1 MLRLLKLRSIPLSVR
16 IAFGAV
22 SLIVLAAFSLIQL
35 IASDQHARLL
45 SGHHTALSKTL
56 EYNGEALRANIAD
69 IRSSVAF
76 LAGLPPVSGIARA
89 LNNKGID
96 PVAAS
101 SIAHWRQRLE
111 QIISRYAESH
121 PNYLKIRLLSSNRNF
136 QELVRVERHGG
147 AIVVLPAKDHAHNGD
162 ITFLK
167 NAATLTPGDV
177 LLSRISLKDLGVSNK
192 SLAPRFMQAAT
203 TVITPNG
210 EVFGILIV
218 DVAFVQLTEAVLN
231 NLPDR
236 VSTYLADSDG
246 RYLYAPDDTP
256 RQARAGIR
264 PQTWMHQFPGL
275 VVSDHDARRT
285 KASLIDTDTGP
296 MLAIGSTIRVDAT
309 RPTRTLTLIYTLPEN
324 VITEGTAASQAKAVI
339 GVGIG
344 SLLVAALVVW
354 MIRRTFVPLAQLARA
369 GEAMALGRYDTPL
382 PDLSGSEL
390 SGLGRAFTAMQ
401 TNIAQR
407 EAEFRAITAT
417 ATDAFWALDMDGKI
431 VDVNR
436 ACERLLGYSRA
447 ELLTLRLS
455 DLDTEKSAQ
464 ELLAQIREIVAGG
477 GGLIVTEY
485 RRNNG
490 QKVPVEITVSH
501 WPIAGGRL
509 FGFVRDITERRRVE
523 EAVRQSEE
531 RYRLLFANS
540 PQPMC
545 LFDETSLH
553 FIDVN
558 DAAVAHYGF
567 NRSEFLSMTLLDL
580 HPVRDVP
587 RLIKAIENTPSGRM
601 SGEYQH
607 RTRDGR
613 TIDCV
618 MWTERM
624 QTCAR
629 AERIALIHDISE
641 RKRAEQSLR
650 LYANI
655 FERSGEAIMITDVR
669 NHIVTV
675 NPAFTE
681 LTGYS
686 PDQVLGKN
694 PKILASGTTA
704 PEVYRDM
711 WCALQ
716 DTGFWQGELVDRR
729 KDGSTYPKWAAIS
742 VIRNDAGETT
752 HYMASFTDI
761 SDRKAA
767 EERIEYLAHHDDLTG
782 LINRYSLEHRLKQA
796 IHATRR
802 EGRHLAVMFIDMD
815 RFKLINDT
823 LGHHVGDQLL
833 QEVARRLRDC
843 IRESD
848 IVARLGG
855 DEFVVV
861 TTSLNAP
868 VDALT
873 VARDIRESLARPYQL
888 EGMPLHSSPSI
899 GVAVF
904 PEDGRDT
911 DSLMKNADTAMYHAK
926 EQGRNNA
933 QFFTAAMNT
942 AAAERMALETELR
955 TALEEQ
961 QFVLHYQPQVET
973 QSQQLCAVEALTRW
987 QHPTRGL
994 VAPMSFIPIAEET
1007 GMIEAI
1013 GAWVLDEACRQL
1025 AEWRKDGLKVSRMA
1039 VNLSACQL
1047 RSPNLVEQVQSAL
1060 ARHRLGKGD
1069 LELEITETTAMANP
1083 EHAIAQLHALRESG
1097 VVLAIDDFGTGYS
1110 SLAYLKRLPIQTLKL
1125 DRSFVRD
1132 IETDPNDAA
1141 ISAATLAL
1149 AHSMGLMV
1157 VAEGVETEGQ
1167 RHFLATHRCDVLQG
1181 YLFGKPERAD
1191 VWRGRWQAAAAQ
1203 ATDPIL

>member
-1 MLRLLKLRSIPLSVR
+1 MLRQLKLRSIPLSVR
-16 IAFGAV
+16 IAFGAI

-35 IASDQHARLL
+35 IANDQHARLF
-45 SGHHTALSKTL
+45 SSYHTTLSKTL
-56 EYNGEALRANIAD
+56 EYNGEALKANIAD

-96 PVAAS
+96 PVAGGSLAD
-101 SIAHWRQRLE
+101 WRQRLE
-111 QIISRYAESH
+111 QIISRYAKSN
-121 PNYLKIRLLSSNRNF
+121 PNFLKIRLLKSNESF
-136 QELVRVERHGG
+136 QELVRVERRGG
-147 AIVVLPAKDHAHNGD
+147 AIVVLPANEYENNAD
-162 ITFLK
+162 IAFLK
-167 NAATLTPGDV
+167 NAATLTPGNV
-177 LLSRISLKDLGVSNK
+177 LLSRISLEDIGVSNE
-192 SLAPRFMQAAT
+192 SLAPRFLQAAT

-210 EVFGILIV
+210 DVFGILIV
-218 DVAFVQLTEAVLN
+218 DIAFKQLTDAILN

-236 VSTYLADSDG
+236 VGAYLSDSEG
-246 RYLYAPDDTP
+246 RYLYAPEETP
-256 RQARAGIR
+256 RHTPAGLR
-264 PQTWMHQFPGL
+264 PTTWMQQFPGL
-275 VVSDHDARRT
+275 VLSELDARRT
-285 KASLIDTDTGP
+285 TASLIDTDTGP
-296 MLAIGSTIRVDAT
+296 MLTIGSTIRADPA
-309 RPTRTLTLIYTLPEN
+309 RPTRSLTLIYALPES
-324 VITEGTAASQAKAVI
+324 VITEGMAESQAKAVI
-339 GVGIG
+339 GVGVG
-344 SLLVAALVVW
+344 SLFVAALLVW

-369 GEAMALGRYDTPL
+369 GEAMACGHYDTPL
-382 PDLSGSEL
+382 PDLSDSEL
-390 SGLGRAFTAMQ
+390 SGLGQAFTAMQ

-407 EAEFRAITAT
+407 EAEFRAVTAT
-417 ATDAFWALDMDGKI
+417 ATDAFWALDMNGKI

-436 ACERLLGYSRA
+436 ACEHLLGYSRA

-464 ELLAQIREIVAGG
+464 ELLAQIRELVAGG
-477 GGLIVTEY
+477 GGLIVTDY
-485 RRNNG
+485 RRKNG
-490 QKVPVEITVSH
+490 QKIPVEITISH

-509 FGFVRDITERRRVE
+509 FGFVRDITERRRAE
-523 EAVRQSEE
+523 ETVRQSEE

-567 NRSEFLSMTLLDL
+567 SRSEFLSMTLLDL

-587 RLIKAIENTPSGRM
+587 RLIKAIESTPSGRM

-607 RTRDGR
+607 RTHDGR

-624 QTCAR
+624 QTYTR
-629 AERIALIHDISE
+629 TERIALIHDITE
-641 RKRAEQSLR
+641 RKRAEHSLR

-655 FERSGEAIMITDVR
+655 FERSGEAIVITDVR

-686 PDQVLGKN
+686 PDEVVGKN
-694 PKILASGTTA
+694 PKILASGTT
-704 PEVYRDM
+704 PSEVYSDM
-711 WCALQ
+711 WRTLQ
-716 DTGFWQGELVDRR
+716 DFGFWQGELTDRR

-742 VIRNDAGETT
+742 VIHNDAGEIT

-767 EERIEYLAHHDDLTG
+767 EERIQYLAHHDDLTG

-823 LGHHVGDQLL
+823 LGHHVGDHLL
-833 QEVARRLRDC
+833 QEVAHRLRDC
-843 IRESD
+843 VRESD

-873 VARDIRESLARPYQL
+873 VARDIRESLARPYQH
-888 EGMPLHSSPSI
+888 EGIPLHSSPSI

-904 PEDGRDT
+904 PEDGRNT

-926 EQGRNNA
+926 EQGRNNV

-955 TALEEQ
+955 RALEDQ

-973 QSQQLCAVEALTRW
+973 QSQQLRAVEALLRW

-994 VAPMSFIPIAEET
+994 MPPMSFIPVAEET

-1025 AEWRKDGLKVSRMA
+1025 AEWRKDGLKISRMA

-1047 RSPNLVEQVQSAL
+1047 RSRNLVEDVQSAL
-1060 ARHRLGKGD
+1060 VRHRLGKGD
-1069 LELEITETTAMANP
+1069 LELEVTETAAMANP
-1083 EHAIAQLHALRESG
+1083 EHAIAQLHGLRESG

-1149 AHSMGLMV
+1149 AHSMGLNV

-1181 YLFGKPERAD
+1181 YLFGKPEPAD
-1191 VWRGRWQAAAAQ
+1191 VWRGRWQAAAAH
-1203 ATDPIL
+1203 TPGPML

>member
-1 MLRLLKLRSIPLSVR
+1 M
-16 IAFGAV
+16 
-22 SLIVLAAFSLIQL
+22 LAALGLVQL
-35 IASDQHARLL
+35 IASDQHARLM
-45 SGHHTALSKTL
+45 SSHHTALSKTL
-56 EYNGEALRANIAD
+56 EYNGEALRGNIND

-76 LAGLPPVSGIARA
+76 LAGLPPISGIARA
-89 LNNKGID
+89 LDNKNLD
-96 PVAAS
+96 PVTGGS
-101 SIAHWRQRLE
+101 LTDWRQRLE
-111 QIISRYAESH
+111 QVMSRYAESN
-121 PNYLKIRLLSSNRNF
+121 PNYLTVRLLSTGGNF
-136 QELVRVERHGG
+136 QELVRVERRGG
-147 AIVVLPAKDHAHNGD
+147 AIVILPAEEHPHNTDAH
-162 ITFLK
+162 FLK
-167 NAATLTPGDV
+167 SAAMLTPGEV
-177 LLSRISLKDLGVSNK
+177 LLSRISLDEIGTANDTP
-192 SLAPRFMQAAT
+192 APRFLQAAT
-203 TVITPNG
+203 TVITPSG
-210 EVFGILIV
+210 EVFGILVV
-218 DVAFVQLTEAVLN
+218 DVAFAQLTEAVLN

-236 VSTYLADSDG
+236 VDAYLADSDG
-246 RYLYAPDDTP
+246 HYLYSPGAPAIGAPNSASRD
-256 RQARAGIR
+256 
-264 PQTWMHQFPGL
+264 TWMQQFPGL
-275 VVSDHDARRT
+275 SVTPHEVTRA
-285 KASLIDTDTGP
+285 KASLIDTPVGS
-296 MLAIGSTIRVDAT
+296 MLAIGSTIRIGPAQ
-309 RPTRTLTLIYTLPEN
+309 PSLTLIYALPER
-324 VITEGTAASQAKAVI
+324 VITEGLARSQSKAVI

-344 SLLVAALVVW
+344 SLLVAGLLVW
-354 MIRRTFVPLAQLARA
+354 MIRRTFVPLAQLAHV
-369 GEAMALGRYDTPL
+369 GEAMAHGRYDTPL

-390 SGLGRAFTAMQ
+390 SGLGEAFTAMQ
-401 TNIAQR
+401 VNIAQR
-407 EAEFRAITAT
+407 EAEFRAVTAT
-417 ATDAFWALDMDGKI
+417 SADAFWALDMDGKI

-436 ACERLLGYSRA
+436 ACERLLGYTRA

-455 DLDTEKSAQ
+455 NLDTGKSAQ

-485 RRNNG
+485 QHKSG
-490 QKVPVEITVSH
+490 KKIPVEITVSH

-509 FGFVRDITERRRVE
+509 FGFVRDITERRHVE

-545 LFDETSLH
+545 LFDENSLH
-553 FIDVN
+553 FLDVN
-558 DAAVAHYGF
+558 EAAVAHYGF
-567 NRSEFLSMTLLDL
+567 SRAEFLSMTLLDL

-587 RLIKAIENTPSGRM
+587 RLIKAIERTPSGRM

-607 RTRDGR
+607 RTHDGR
-613 TIDCV
+613 TLDCV

-624 QTCAR
+624 QTATR
-629 AERIALIHDISE
+629 TERVALIHDISE
-641 RKRAEQSLR
+641 RKRAEHSLH

-655 FERSGEAIMITDVR
+655 FERSGEAIVISDIH
-669 NHIVTV
+669 NNIVAV

-686 PDQVLGKN
+686 QDEVLGKN
-694 PKILASGTTA
+694 PKILASGTTP
-704 PEVYRDM
+704 PETYRDM
-711 WCALQ
+711 WLALQ

-742 VIRNDAGETT
+742 VIRNDAGEIA

-767 EERIEYLAHHDDLTG
+767 EERIAYLAHHDDLTG

-802 EGRHLAVMFIDMD
+802 DGRHLAVMFIDMD

-823 LGHHVGDQLL
+823 LGHHVGDKLL
-833 QEVARRLRDC
+833 QEVANRLRDC
-843 IRESD
+843 VRESD

-861 TTSLNAP
+861 TTSLGAP
-868 VDALT
+868 VDALS
-873 VARDIRESLARPYQL
+873 VARDIRESLARPYVL
-888 EGMPLHSSPSI
+888 ENTPLHSSPSI

-904 PEDGRDT
+904 PDDGRDT

-926 EQGRNNA
+926 EQGRNNV
-933 QFFTAAMNT
+933 QFFTAAMNA
-942 AAAERMALETELR
+942 AAAERMTLETELR
-955 TALEEQ
+955 TALDNQ

-973 QSQQLCAVEALTRW
+973 QSQQLCAVEALIRW

-994 VAPMSFIPIAEET
+994 VPPMRFIPIAEET

-1025 AEWRKDGLKVSRMA
+1025 AEWRQGGMRVSRMA

-1047 RSPNLVEQVQSAL
+1047 RSPNLIAQVQSTL
-1060 ARHRLGKGD
+1060 KRHRLDRGD

-1083 EHAIAQLHALRESG
+1083 EHAIAQLHGLRESG
-1097 VVLAIDDFGTGYS
+1097 VLLAIDDFGTGYS

-1149 AHSMGLMV
+1149 AHSMGLKV

-1181 YLFGKPERAD
+1181 YMFGKPEPAE
-1191 VWRGRWQAAAAQ
+1191 VWRAHWQAAAAQ
-1203 ATDPIL
+1203 ASDPIL